1 MIQSVK
7 PGRVMESPPFF
18 LDGGGAERCL
28 ESWASLIRFSPIR
41 RFNNPDVRRV

>member
-18 LDGGGAERCL
+18 LDGGGRKDA
-28 ESWASLIRFSPIR
+28 WNHGHP
-41 RFNNPDVRRV
+41 